1 MVIIGGRAHSI
12 EHINAIGKLG
22 YPYAEVSLL
31 DPAAVESQ
39 LRVLLELKQRYGIYY
54 IAHYPNEDNPF
65 DTSILE
71 KKFVPKMERLF
82 DLSQRLGII
91 KGTMHFWMDKRWA
104 SSELITNKIEMLSR
118 LVSYAKKKDVTIC
131 LENLSERYSSF
142 ADAFQAIDDLRMTL
156 DIGHGQLLS
165 SQNTA
170 FDFIRK
176 GYDRIAHLHVHDN
189 FGGTS
194 VKDDLHL
201 ALGDGVVDY
210 RGIFTLLKNK
220 GYGSSVTMEVK
231 LPDMPRTKKTIE
243 QYF

>member
-1 MVIIGGRAHSI
+1 MVIIGGRAHNI
-12 EHINAIGKLG
+12 EHINTIGKLG
-22 YPYAEVSLL
+22 YPYTEISLL

-39 LRVLLELKQRYGIYY
+39 MEVLLELKQRYGIYY
-54 IAHYPNEDNPF
+54 IAHYPNEDNPL
-65 DTSILE
+65 DTNILE
-71 KKFVPKMERLF
+71 KMFVPKMKRLF

-91 KGTMHFWMDKRWA
+91 KGTMHFWIDKRWA

-176 GYDRIAHLHVHDN
+176 GFDRIAHLHVHDN

-220 GYGSSVTMEVK
+220 GYSSSITMEVK

-243 QYF
+243 QSF